1 MNEREENRSARRNN
15 DPQKMLR
22 PIMVGKKKNWD
33 LRSSD
38 INPIIIEGLIC
49 AVLRWAAQSAG
60 RGGVNNVPWP
70 GWGK

>member
-22 PIMVGKKKNWD
+22 PIMVKKKNWD

-49 AVLRWAAQSAG
+49 AVLRWAAQLAG